1 MARARNPRSTR
12 GHRLSVLRVGGRIER
27 SEADLAGAFPS
38 WRRSRGTSRFS
49 RPLRAVFG
57 LGAALALALP
67 LFPGAA
73 AADQEHH
80 HGHDPAWTASWAA
93 SPVRGSEV
101 PGFDCPAGQGLRGQ
115 TVRNVVFLS
124 SGGPEVRI
132 RLTNAFGAEPLRVG
146 RSTVAVQDSQA
157 QAVGETMRALTFD
170 GREHVTIPAGEEVF
184 SDPVDLDVEALSTLL
199 VSVFY
204 PGSTG
209 PLTQHPFT
217 AQTNYVAQGNRSHR
231 PSGEGYG
238 TTTCWMGVSGVDVA
252 AQPRSTGSV
261 VAFGDSITDGVDTTV
276 DANHRW
282 PDHLSRRLRSAEGSA
297 ELSVVNAGISG
308 NRLLAERPGKPY
320 SGIAGLDR
328 LERDAFGQSAAE
340 TMILLEGIN
349 DISDDA
355 TADQLIEG
363 YEQLVRRAH
372 RAGMRV
378 LGGTL
383 TQFKGSVVWT
393 PERESTRQ
401 RVNAWI
407 RSTELFDGVVD
418 FAAATAD
425 PEHPLRLRPEYDS
438 GDGLH
443 PNDAG
448 ARAMAEAVDLSAL
461 HRRH

>member
-1 MARARNPRSTR
+1 MARAREPRSTR
-12 GHRLSVLRVGGRIER
+12 GHRSSILRAGRCTER
-27 SEADLAGAFPS
+27 PNEDLAETSPP
-38 WRRSRGTSRFS
+38 RRGGRFS
-49 RPLRAVFG
+49 RPLRAVLG

-67 LFPGAA
+67 LLPGAA
-73 AADQEHH
+73 AAGEDH
-80 HGHDPAWTASWAA
+80 HGHRPEWTASWAA

-101 PGFDCPAGQGLRGQ
+101 PGFECPAGGGLRGQ

-124 SGGPEVRI
+124 TGGPGVRI
-132 RLTNAFGAEPLRVG
+132 RLTNAFGQDPLRVG
-146 RSTVAVQDSQA
+146 RATVAVQGSGA
-157 QAVGETMRALTFD
+157 RAVEGTMRALTFD
-170 GREHVTIPAGEEVF
+170 GREHTTVPAGEEVF
-184 SDPVDLDVEALSTLL
+184 SDPVALDVEALSTLL
-199 VSVFY
+199 VSVYY

-217 AQTNYVAQGNRSHR
+217 AQTNYVAQGNRSHE
-231 PSGEGYG
+231 PTGGHYG

-252 AQPRSTGSV
+252 AEPRSGGAV

-282 PDHLSRRLRSAEGSA
+282 PDYLSRRLRAAEGGTG
-297 ELSVVNAGISG
+297 LSVVNAGISG

-320 SGIAGLDR
+320 SGAAGLDR
-328 LERDAFGQSAAE
+328 LERDAFGQSGAG
-340 TMILLEGIN
+340 TVILLEGIN

-355 TADQLIEG
+355 TAAQLIDG

-372 RAGMRV
+372 RNGMRV

-393 PERESTRQ
+393 PERERTRQ
-401 RVNAWI
+401 RVNEWI
-407 RSTELFDGVVD
+407 RGTELFDGVVD
-418 FAAATAD
+418 FAAATAH
-425 PEHPLRLRPEYDS
+425 PEAPLRLRPEYDS

-448 ARAMAEAVDLSAL
+448 SRAMAAAVELSAL
-461 HRRH
+461 HQRN